1 MNRDELI
8 RRVRALPFDA
18 AHYWL
23 VAGGAMVLHGLRAE
37 TRDVDLGCDSA
48 LADWLEER
56 GCAVSGDRRDGRK
69 IDCAEDVE
77 IFENWLYDEIVLVEG
92 IPVISL
98 PGLRAMKLAIGRQ
111 KDLRDV
117 ALIDERLKK

>member
-8 RRVRALPFDA
+8 RRVKALPFDA
-18 AHYWL
+18 AHFWL

-48 LADWLEER
+48 LADWLEEQ
-56 GCAVSGDRRDGRK
+56 GCAESGDRRDERK
-69 IDCAEDVE
+69 IDYADDVE

-98 PGLRAMKLAIGRQ
+98 LGLREMKLAIGCQ

-117 ALIDERLKK
+117 ALIDERLK

>member
-1 MNRDELI
+1 MNREELI

-18 AHYWL
+18 SNYWL

-48 LADWLEER
+48 LADWLEKQ
-56 GCAVSGDRRDGRK
+56 GCAVSGDRSDGRK
-69 IDCAEDVE
+69 IDYADDVE
-77 IFENWLYDEIVLVEG
+77 IFENWLYDEIILLEG

-98 PGLRAMKLAIGRQ
+98 PGLREMKLAIGRQ

>member
-1 MNRDELI
+1 MNREELI
-8 RRVRALPFDA
+8 RRVRALPLDA

-69 IDCAEDVE
+69 IDYAEDVE